1 MMLTGDYPETATE
14 IARQAG
20 LAAPTNVL
28 TGADLRT
35 MSDADLAAAVRDT
48 QVFARVMPDQKLRLV
63 EALLANR
70 EVVAMTGDG
79 VNDAPAL
86 RRAHVGIAMGKRGT
100 DVAREAAALVL
111 TDDNFA
117 SIVEA
122 IRQGR
127 RIFANIRKA
136 STYVLAI
143 HLPIAGL
150 TLVPVLL
157 GWPLILLPFHVAAL
171 HLVIDPACSTVLE
184 AEPPAPDVMRTP
196 PRGAGTSMLERE
208 TVLWGLVQ
216 GLIVLAG
223 CLALYGWALSAEG
236 GEARARSL
244 AFAALLVANVGLIV
258 SNRSARRSL
267 LALVA
272 TANPAARWVVVGVG
286 ALVGILYASDS
297 LLGWFRMARLDAADW
312 LTAIGGALVMLLAI
326 EACKLLWRSVRARA
340 PAAAI

>member
-1 MMLTGDYPETATE
+1 
-14 IARQAG
+14 
-20 LAAPTNVL
+20 
-28 TGADLRT
+28 
-35 MSDADLAAAVRDT
+35 
-48 QVFARVMPDQKLRLV
+48 MPDQKLRLV

-150 TLVPVLL
+150 ALVPVLF

-184 AEPPAPDVMRTP
+184 AEPPAPDAMQTP
-196 PRGAGTSMLERE
+196 PRGAGTPMLEGT
-208 TVLWGLVQ
+208 TVTWGLVQ
-216 GLIVLAG
+216 GAIVLAG
-223 CLALYGWALSAEG
+223 CLALFAWALFG
-236 GEARARSL
+236 GGDELRARSL
-244 AFAALLVANVGLIV
+244 AFAALLMVNVGLIV

-267 LALVA
+267 VALVA
-272 TANPAARWVVVGVG
+272 TTNPAVRWVVVGVG
-286 ALVGILYASDS
+286 ALLGILYSNDG
-297 LLGWFRMARLDAADW
+297 LLAWFRMSRLDAADW
-312 LTAIGGALVMLLAI
+312 LAVIGGVLGMLIAV
-326 EACKLLWRSVRARA
+326 EACKLAWRGIRLNHRRD
-340 PAAAI
+340 AA